1 MKRNNL
7 KGSIILGAAALIWGL
22 AFVAQNKAADFVPPF
37 LFNSLR
43 SFIGAAFLLGFL
55 AIKKLRTKEPIFPK
69 TPEHKRATLIGGLLC
84 GITLALSVNFQQ
96 AGITVYPDNVANE
109 ARSGFITALYV
120 IIVPIASVL
129 IGKKIPKIVWGAAA
143 VAIGGIYLLCGGG
156 AISGIHLG
164 DILMFGCAITFTL
177 QILCI
182 DRYGEAVGGA
192 RLSMIQFFICGI
204 ISGVISLFTEW
215 GTVTY
220 ADILA
225 AAPQILYLGIMS
237 SGVAYTLQI
246 VGQRFAEPAVAS
258 ITMSLESVFAALGGW
273 LISGNTLT
281 FREIMGCALVFIA
294 IILAQLP
301 EIIGSKQIAKS

>member
-1 MKRNNL
+1 MQKNNI
-7 KGSIILGAAALIWGL
+7 KGSLILGLAALIWGL

-37 LFNSLR
+37 LFNCLR

-55 AIKKLRTKEPIFPK
+55 AIKKIKTKEPVFPK
-69 TPEHKRATLIGGLLC
+69 TPEHKRATLIGGILC
-84 GITLALSVNFQQ
+84 GITLAISVNFQQ

-120 IIVPIASVL
+120 IIVPIASVV
-129 IGKKIPKIVWGAAA
+129 IGKRIPKIVWGAAL
-143 VAIGGIYLLCGGG
+143 VAIGGIYMLCGGG
-156 AISGIHLG
+156 ANSGIHLG
-164 DILMFGCAITFTL
+164 DVLMFGCARTFTM

-192 RLSMIQFFICGI
+192 RLSMIQFLICGV
-204 ISGVISLFTEW
+204 ISGVISLIVET
-215 GTVTY
+215 GTYTFS
-220 ADILA
+220 DIMA

-281 FREIMGCALVFIA
+281 IREIIGCTLVFGA

-301 EIIGSKQIAKS
+301 EILPSKAQK

>member
-1 MKRNNL
+1 MQKNNI
-7 KGSIILGAAALIWGL
+7 KGSLILGLAALIWGL

-37 LFNSLR
+37 LFNCLR

-55 AIKKLRTKEPIFPK
+55 AIKKIKTKEPVFPK
-69 TPEHKRATLIGGLLC
+69 TPEHKRATLIGGILC
-84 GITLALSVNFQQ
+84 GITLAISVNFQQ

-120 IIVPIASVL
+120 IIVPIASVV
-129 IGKKIPKIVWGAAA
+129 IGKRIPKIVWGAAL
-143 VAIGGIYLLCGGG
+143 VAIGGIYMLCGGG

-164 DILMFGCAITFTL
+164 DVLMFGCALTFTM

-192 RLSMIQFFICGI
+192 RLSMIQFLICGV
-204 ISGVISLFTEW
+204 ISGVISLIVET
-215 GTVTY
+215 GTYTFS
-220 ADILA
+220 DIMA
-225 AAPQILYLGIMS
+225 AAPQIRYLGIMS

-281 FREIMGCALVFIA
+281 IREIIGCTLVFGA

-301 EIIGSKQIAKS
+301 EILPSKA

>member
-1 MKRNNL
+1 MQKNNL
-7 KGSIILGAAALIWGL
+7 KGSLILGLAALIWGL
-22 AFVAQNKAADFVPPF
+22 AFVAQNQAADHVPPF

-43 SFIGAAFLLGFL
+43 SFIGAGFL
-55 AIKKLRTKEPIFPK
+55 WCFMALKRIRTHEPFIPK
-69 TPEHKRATLIGGLLC
+69 GKAERKTFIIASLLC

-120 IIVPIASVL
+120 IIVPIASVV
-129 IGKKIPKIVWGAAA
+129 IGKKIPKIVWGAAV

-177 QILCI
+177 QIMCI
-182 DRYGEAVGGA
+182 DRYGVEVGGV
-192 RLSMIQFFICGI
+192 RLSMMQFLICGI
-204 ISGVISLFTEW
+204 ISGIISLIVET
-215 GTVTY
+215 GTY
-220 ADILA
+220 SFDNILA

-273 LISGNTLT
+273 IISGNALSI
-281 FREIMGCALVFIA
+281 REIIGCTLVFSA
-294 IILAQLP
+294 IILAQTP
-301 EIIGSKQIAKS
+301 EFIKPKTE

>member
-1 MKRNNL
+1 MQKNNI
-7 KGSIILGAAALIWGL
+7 KGSLILGFAALIWGL
-22 AFVAQNKAADFVPPF
+22 AFVAQNKAADHVPPF

-43 SFIGAAFLLGFL
+43 SLIGAAFLLGFL
-55 AIKKLRTKEPIFPK
+55 AIKKLRSKEPVFPK
-69 TPEHKRATLIGGLLC
+69 TPEHKRATLIGGMLC

-96 AGITVYPDNVANE
+96 MGITVYPDNVANE

-129 IGKKIPKIVWGAAA
+129 IGKRIPKIVWGAAA

-156 AISGIHLG
+156 AISGIHTG

-182 DRYGEAVGGA
+182 DRYGAEVGGA

-204 ISGVISLFTEW
+204 ISGIISIFVEWDVISLS
-215 GTVTY
+215 G
-220 ADILA
+220 IIA

-246 VGQRFAEPAVAS
+246 VGQRYAEPAVAS

-281 FREIMGCALVFIA
+281 LREIIGCTLVFAA
-294 IILAQLP
+294 IILAQTP
-301 EIIGSKQIAKS
+301 EFLTKNAP